1 MKKHNHR
8 AIQLFPYPATQATIA
23 RQRANDHIITVRLPK
38 IERRLYRLGWIIAG
52 AYTVIGVGMAVH
64 AWHDSKVENWSLP
77 RLTDGC
83 HVVNNAKA
91 CAEIQRRTELRP

>member
-38 IERRLYRLGWIIAG
+38 IERRLYRLGWLIACV
-52 AYTVIGVGMAVH
+52 YTVNGVGLAFY
-64 AWHDSKVENWSLP
+64 APYSSKVQNWSLP
-77 RLTDGC
+77 RLVDGC
-83 HVVNNAKA
+83 HVANNAKA